1 MSEQFHFERLDRVRR
16 LLEEHLPE
24 IASIRITLKR
34 PGYAG
39 LCMKYV
45 SDFERELQQAGALD
59 GSSRRRNPSEWQVV
73 LQAVDAWFL
82 EAVQAHLVQ
91 AGLQTAVYQIRVR
104 VGTREPAQSLV
115 CTDLAWTGP
124 STEHGGQLAGADP
137 VPSSGPLD
145 PVYVRTL
152 EALQEQNGQLVDLLR
167 SRLIGKSRGVPSLS
181 ELVAV
186 AGGREDWLSQHGL
199 DAQLLGP
206 LEGAIEGSLGPL
218 LSEEGLIA
226 LLRDPQ
232 SATAMSMQLLE
243 LAVQLRSGSNGL
255 RRLPCERREA

>member
-1 MSEQFHFERLDRVRR
+1 MSERFHFERLDRLRR

-39 LCMKYV
+39 LCMKYI

-59 GSSRRRNPSEWQVV
+59 GSSRRRKSSEWQVV
-73 LQAVDAWFL
+73 LQAVDAWVL

-91 AGLQTAVYQIRVR
+91 AELRSAVYQIRVR

-124 STEHGGQLAGADP
+124 STEQDAQPVGAAP
-137 VPSSGPLD
+137 VRSLGPLD
-145 PVYVRTL
+145 PVYLRTL

-167 SRLIGKSRGVPSLS
+167 SRLSGERTGAPTLS
-181 ELVAV
+181 DLVAV
-186 AGGREDWLSQHGL
+186 AGGPEAWLSRHGL

-206 LEGAIEGSLGPL
+206 LAAVIQGPLGPM
-218 LSEEGLIA
+218 LSEAGLIA
-226 LLRDPQ
+226 LFRDPQ

-243 LAVQLRSGSNGL
+243 LAVQLRSGSDGL
-255 RRLPCERREA
+255 RLLPCERREA

>member
-1 MSEQFHFERLDRVRR
+1 MSERFHFERLHRVRR

-59 GSSRRRNPSEWQVV
+59 GCSTRKKPSEWQVV
-73 LQAVDAWFL
+73 LQAVDAWVL
-82 EAVQAHLVQ
+82 EAVQAHLMQ
-91 AGLQTAVYQIRVR
+91 AGLRSAVYQIRVR

-124 STEHGGQLAGADP
+124 STEEDAQPVGAAP
-137 VPSSGPLD
+137 VRTSGPLD

-152 EALQEQNGQLVDLLR
+152 EALQEQNSQLVDLLR
-167 SRLIGKSRGVPSLS
+167 SRLSGKSTGVPTLS

-186 AGGREDWLSQHGL
+186 AGGRGDWLSQHDL
-199 DAQLLGP
+199 DGQLLGP
-206 LEGAIEGSLGPL
+206 LAAVIEGPLGPL
-218 LSEEGLIA
+218 LSEAGLIA
-226 LLRDPQ
+226 LFRDPQ

-243 LAVQLRSGSNGL
+243 LAVQLRSGGDGL
-255 RRLPCERREA
+255 RLLPCERREA